1 MPPAKVLPL
10 LASPLAGAPFHI
22 ALALVLGLFAS
33 LALTIRRA
41 ASERVG
47 GRWMA
52 VAGALVFAHAV
63 LALGTT
69 LTGIGRV
76 PDETLRVLE
85 AGAAI
90 EGALL
95 LGWVSVFPRRRRL
108 PDVVVV
114 SIALLV
120 ALTTATLVALTLGPK
135 GVPCLQAGRRSP
147 AC

>member
-52 VAGALVFAHAV
+52 AAGALVSAHAV
-63 LALGTT
+63 LALATT

-76 PDETLRVLE
+76 PDGPARPR
-85 AGAAI
+85 GRCGNR
-90 EGALL
+90 GALL
-95 LGWVSVFPRRRRL
+95 LGWVSVFPRRRRF
-108 PDVVVV
+108 PDLAVVFF
-114 SIALLV
+114 ALLV
-120 ALTTATLVALTLGPK
+120 ALTTAL
-135 GVPCLQAGRRSP
+135 
-147 AC
+147 